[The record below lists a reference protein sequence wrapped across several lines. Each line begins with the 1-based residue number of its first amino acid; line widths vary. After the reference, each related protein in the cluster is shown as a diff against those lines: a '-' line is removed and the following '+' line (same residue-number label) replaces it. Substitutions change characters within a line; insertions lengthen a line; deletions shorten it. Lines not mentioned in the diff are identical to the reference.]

1 MPYYAYRTETVVVV
15 AIAIVVVEVEQTC
28 IGTIIIVASAF
39 ENRVVRIH
47 KVRII
52 QFYPY
57 IINSPFYASL
67 KGLHK
72 IYRYS

>member
-1 MPYYAYRTETVVVV
+1 MPYYADRTETVVGVAITIVV
-15 AIAIVVVEVEQTC
+15 AQVEQTC

-52 QFYPY
+52 QFYSY
-57 IINSPFYASL
+57 IIFPFYASL
-67 KGLHK
+67 KACIK
-72 IYRYS
+72 YRNC

>member
-1 MPYYAYRTETVVVV
+1 MPYYADRTETVVGVS
-15 AIAIVVVEVEQTC
+15 IAIVVVEVEQTC
-28 IGTIIIVASAF
+28 IGTIIIVTSAF

-52 QFYPY
+52 QFYSY
-57 IINSPFYASL
+57 IISPFYASL

-72 IYRYS
+72 IS

>member
-1 MPYYAYRTETVVVV
+1 MPYYADRTETVVT
-15 AIAIVVVEVEQTC
+15 ATFTIVVVEVEQTC
-28 IGTIIIVASAF
+28 IGPIVVVASMF

-57 IINSPFYASL
+57 IINSPFL
-67 KGLHK
+67 
-72 IYRYS
+72 R

>member
-1 MPYYAYRTETVVVV
+1 MPYYADRTETVVGVS
-15 AIAIVVVEVEQTC
+15 IAIVVVEVEQTC
-28 IGTIIIVASAF
+28 IGTIIIVASTF

-57 IINSPFYASL
+57 IIFPFYASL
-67 KGLHK
+67 KACIK
-72 IYRYS
+72 YRNF

>member
-28 IGTIIIVASAF
+28 IRTIIIVASTF

-57 IINSPFYASL
+57 IIFPFYASL
-67 KGLHK
+67 KACIK
-72 IYRYS
+72 YRNC